1 MWRISTALLAA
12 LLLAACGSSSHNTA
26 ASTPA
31 TSATTSSSS
40 RAPTT
45 VTQTVTTT
53 TPTTTP
59 TTFATSNICRASGL
73 HLSFLGG
80 NAATGH
86 GLIGFTLRNVG
97 TSSCHSYGYP
107 GILFLGRSGN
117 ALPTTTVR
125 TTHDFFGTAPL
136 RLITLAPGHTMSFR
150 IGVTHFGPGGS
161 NNGCTTAYGLQ
172 VIPPNDT
179 STLRVAVGNGGEYE
193 CQTASLSPVEPNTSA
208 YP

>member
-1 MWRISTALLAA
+1 MWRITTAVVVA
-12 LLLAACGSSSHNTA
+12 LMLTACGSSSHNTA
-26 ASTPA
+26 ASTPTTGS
-31 TSATTSSSS
+31 TSTPTTQT
-40 RAPTT
+40 ATT

-59 TTFATSNICRASGL
+59 TQSSICRAAAL

-86 GLIGFTLRNVG
+86 GLLGFSLRNVSS
-97 TSSCHSYGYP
+97 SSCHTVGYP
-107 GILFLGRSGN
+107 GILFLDQAGN
-117 ALPTTTVR
+117 SLPTSTIR

-136 RLITLAPGHTMSFR
+136 RSLTVGPGETVSFR
-150 IGVTHFGPGGS
+150 IGVTHFGPNGS
-161 NNGCTTAYGLQ
+161 NTGCTTAHGLQ

-179 STLRVAVGNGGEYE
+179 STLRVAIGNGGEYE
-193 CQTASLSPVEPNTSA
+193 CQTASLSPVQPGSSA